1 MVAQL
6 NYFGE
11 TLKAIGEPEYTTLDH
26 TIKSEESLG
35 FEQQLLARVIG
46 QESPVHALAQLYQV
60 YQAGLNMPGRPI
72 GTLLFLGPT
81 GTGKTRSVEAAAE
94 ILFGSPSAF
103 IRIDCAEFQH

>member
-11 TLKAIGEPEYTTLDH
+11 SLRAVSDSDYTMLDH
-26 TIKSEESLG
+26 NTKSEESLN
-35 FEQQLLARVIG
+35 FEHQLRSRVIG
-46 QESPVHALAQLYQV
+46 QDSAVQALAQLYQV

-81 GTGKTRSVEAAAE
+81 GTGKTKSVEAAAE
-94 ILFGSPSAF
+94 IL
-103 IRIDCAEFQH
+103 

>member
-11 TLKAIGEPEYTTLDH
+11 SLRTVSDTDYTPLDH
-26 TIKSEESLG
+26 NTKSEESVN
-35 FEQQLLARVIG
+35 FEQQLRSRVIG
-46 QESPVHALAQLYQV
+46 QDAAVQSLAQLYQV

-81 GTGKTRSVEAAAE
+81 GTGKTKSVEAAAD
-94 ILFGSPSAF
+94 ILFGRPTSF
-103 IRIDCAEFQH
+103 